1 MSVTLPSQEALFAA
15 FPSFEALGTE
25 QRQQLEALC
34 SVQRCEPDQ
43 MIFRYG
49 DAGDALF
56 LVAKGKVEVFT
67 HNNAGQEIVLETVG
81 AGAVLGEVALFGGE
95 TRTANAKAAGA
106 AVLLRVEREQVPAA
120 LLLCPALTEMLLGG
134 MARRLRTSG
143 DKLRHL
149 TTFDINAMKREQL
162 TAFDR
167 ACARVV
173 DVLGSVPFLATFVFG
188 CAAWVVFR
196 PFHDAKLDYL
206 ALTLAALGLLVT
218 LLVLLNQKREE
229 KNAAVVDAEES
240 FAIRQAAKEL
250 QYLHEKLDA
259 VLSRADTRRE

>member
-1 MSVTLPSQEALFAA
+1 MTVAMPFQEALFTAL
-15 FPSFEALGTE
+15 PGFEALAPQ
-25 QRQQLEALC
+25 QRREVEALC
-34 SVQRCEPDQ
+34 MVQRYDPEQ
-43 MIFRYG
+43 VVFRYG
-49 DAGDALF
+49 DPGDALY
-56 LVAKGKVEVFT
+56 LVAAGEVHVFT

-81 AGAVLGEVALFGGE
+81 PGAVLGEVALFGGE
-95 TRTANAKAAGA
+95 TRTANAKAVGEAT
-106 AVLLRVEREQVPAA
+106 LLRVGREQVPAVLA
-120 LLLCPALTEMLLGG
+120 LCPALNETLLVG

-162 TAFDR
+162 TPFDL
-167 ACARVV
+167 ACGRVV
-173 DVLGSVPFLATFVFG
+173 DVLGSVPFLAAFVFG
-188 CAAWVVFR
+188 CAGWIVFR
-196 PFHDAKLDYL
+196 PFHDDKLDYL
-206 ALTLAALGLLVT
+206 ALVLAALGLLVT

-259 VLSRADTRRE
+259 VLSRKG